1 MGYRGIAP
9 NGKSNQCP
17 CWSFYA
23 LVGLVSLQCFKVTKF
38 RIQVR
43 SCCLS
48 EIDKNN
54 SDSCSAKNQQNKL
67 GNIFDDS
74 SMIEPDSAS
83 AAALSMI
90 SDDEEFKYRDYL
102 QDNRPKRLLSDYPL
116 NETAECDET
125 MLAEFDVPDDD
136 EMETNFTA
144 AQRQLITN
152 KSKISVKS
160 KHMDDPRFR

>member
-1 MGYRGIAP
+1 
-9 NGKSNQCP
+9 
-17 CWSFYA
+17 
-23 LVGLVSLQCFKVTKF
+23 
-38 RIQVR
+38 
-43 SCCLS
+43 
-48 EIDKNN
+48 
-54 SDSCSAKNQQNKL
+54 
-67 GNIFDDS
+67 
-74 SMIEPDSAS
+74 MIEPDSAS

-90 SDDEEFKYRDYL
+90 SDDEEFKYKDYL